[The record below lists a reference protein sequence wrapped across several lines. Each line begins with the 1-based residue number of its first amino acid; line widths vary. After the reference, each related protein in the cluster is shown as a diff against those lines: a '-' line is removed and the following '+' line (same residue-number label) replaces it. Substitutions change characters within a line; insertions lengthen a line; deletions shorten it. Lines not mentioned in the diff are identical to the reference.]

1 MFKPFAA
8 AMTASLILAAC
19 GAPAATPAPA
29 APAEPAAPAAEAT
42 TAPAAEATAAP
53 ATEAT
58 AAPAAE
64 APAELPAV
72 TVSYTYPGTVFKD
85 VQAVEDALNAVLQPR
100 INTTLKLN
108 PIDWGAFDEKMK
120 LSFAAGEECDIVFT
134 APWINNYIQNIAN
147 GNLAPLDDLL
157 AKNAPGLWGS
167 MPPTTWEAARVNGQ
181 IYGVINQQIF
191 VKPFGFSV
199 RKDLAEK
206 YNLDVTQ
213 ITKYEELEPFI
224 QAVKEGEPE
233 ITPLTNAGNWTF
245 ETAGFDPIVSQ
256 QVPIA
261 IRFDDKDLK
270 VFNSAATPEYQASVE
285 LARKWYGADYA
296 PKDKIEQADADAMW
310 KAGKFAAT
318 FPGVV
323 KPGGD
328 IESSQRF
335 GQVVQSQSVTKPFLT
350 TAGTS
355 ATLNGICRTSQNPE
369 RAMMVLE
376 LLNTDKEVYTLLS
389 KGIEGKHW
397 EWADQ
402 ANNVIKPG
410 PNNADY
416 NPNTDWM
423 FGNQFNAPYIDPEQA
438 KIKAWDATYAL
449 NNESPPSAALGFNFN
464 PDPVKTE
471 LANVSAVVAEFEPP
485 LTAGMVDPAT
495 ALPEYLKRLDEAGLQ
510 TVIAEAQKQ
519 LTEWAAARK

>member
-1 MFKPFAA
+1 
-8 AMTASLILAAC
+8 
-19 GAPAATPAPA
+19 
-29 APAEPAAPAAEAT
+29 
-42 TAPAAEATAAP
+42 
-53 ATEAT
+53 
-58 AAPAAE
+58 
-64 APAELPAV
+64 
-72 TVSYTYPGTVFKD
+72 
-85 VQAVEDALNAVLQPR
+85 
-100 INTTLKLN
+100 
-108 PIDWGAFDEKMK
+108 
-120 LSFAAGEECDIVFT
+120 
-134 APWINNYIQNIAN
+134 
-147 GNLAPLDDLL
+147 
-157 AKNAPGLWGS
+157 
-167 MPPTTWEAARVNGQ
+167 
-181 IYGVINQQIF
+181 
-191 VKPFGFSV
+191 
-199 RKDLAEK
+199 
-206 YNLDVTQ
+206 
-213 ITKYEELEPFI
+213 
-224 QAVKEGEPE
+224 
-233 ITPLTNAGNWTF
+233 
-245 ETAGFDPIVSQ
+245 
-256 QVPIA
+256 
-261 IRFDDKDLK
+261 
-270 VFNSAATPEYQASVE
+270 
-285 LARKWYGADYA
+285 
-296 PKDKIEQADADAMW
+296 MW